1 MIHATKENTV
11 GWVGS
16 IVFHLCLLLLFLLV
30 NVPEIL
36 QQEEFVEI
44 SWGSVTGAVQ
54 AASAQVPSRGDI
66 ADLAGSTA
74 TSISKPA
81 QVVAPPERRLP
92 DFSDEVIRVP
102 RTEKLMSTEA
112 DPGRQKTAG
121 EQVAGER
128 EPSATPKIGDKETRL
143 PGSGAGN
150 LPGQAT
156 PSAAQGSISGNIDQG
171 VSYAIQWLG
180 GGTRKK
186 ISGDLP
192 KYPPGVNV
200 ETQIKILAVVL
211 PNGSIKGVQP
221 AQKGNTA
228 LEEAA
233 MKEVRHWEFE
243 PLKPSQ
249 PQVDQRCEIVF
260 LFTLK

>member
-1 MIHATKENTV
+1 MIRTTKENTV

-16 IVFHLCLLLLFLLV
+16 VIFHVCLLLLFLLI

-36 QQEEFVEI
+36 QQEEFVEMT
-44 SWGSVTGAVQ
+44 WGSVTGTVQ
-54 AASAQVPSRGDI
+54 AASAQVPSRGEI
-66 ADLAGSTA
+66 ADPAPSRA
-74 TSISKPA
+74 TSISKAA
-81 QVVAPPERRLP
+81 QTVTPPERRLP

-102 RTEKLMSTEA
+102 RTEKLMSTESA
-112 DPGRQKTAG
+112 PARQKTTG

-156 PSAAQGSISGNIDQG
+156 PSTAQGSISGNIDQG

-192 KYPPGVNV
+192 KYPPGANV
-200 ETQIKILAVVL
+200 EAQIRILAVVL

-221 AQKGNTA
+221 AQKGNTV

-233 MKEVRHWEFE
+233 MKEVRYWKFE

-249 PQVDQRCEIVF
+249 PQVDQKCEIVF